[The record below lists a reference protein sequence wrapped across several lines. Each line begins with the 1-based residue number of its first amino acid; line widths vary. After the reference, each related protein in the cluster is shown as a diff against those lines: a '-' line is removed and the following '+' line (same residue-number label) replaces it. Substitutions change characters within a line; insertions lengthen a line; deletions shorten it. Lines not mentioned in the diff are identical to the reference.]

1 LHPRPTCRR
10 AFSIDVT
17 VPGEDP
23 VRIAILEDD
32 PDHAEALVKPLER
45 LGHACFVCRDGRDFV
60 RGLPRESYDMF
71 VLDWQVPGLS
81 GPDVLAWIR
90 RHLPRSIPVL
100 FVTSRDQEEDIVQ
113 GLEAGAD
120 DYMAKPVRAHELTAR
135 VRALL
140 RRAYPTPE
148 REAAPAVG
156 AYTFDLHRREVRVA
170 GAPAVLK
177 PKEYALALFLFRNMG
192 RLLSH
197 QHLLAEIWG
206 VEGIDSRTVATHM
219 SQLRR
224 KLALGP
230 QHGVRLVPVYGLG
243 YRFEQVDALAV
254 QP

>member
-1 LHPRPTCRR
+1 M
-10 AFSIDVT
+10 
-17 VPGEDP
+17 
-23 VRIAILEDD
+23 RIAILEDD
-32 PDHAEALVKPLER
+32 SDHAEALVKPLER
-45 LGHACFVCRDGRDFV
+45 LGHTCFVCRDGRDFV
-60 RGLPRESYDMF
+60 RSLSRESYHLF
-71 VLDWQVPGLS
+71 VLDWQVPNLS
-81 GPDVLAWIR
+81 GLVALDWIR

-120 DYMAKPVRAHELTAR
+120 DYMIKPVRAYELTAR

-148 REAAPAVG
+148 LESAPAVG
-156 AYTFDLHRREVRVA
+156 AYVFDLHRREVRVA
-170 GAPAVLK
+170 GVPVVLK

-197 QHLLAEIWG
+197 QHLLSEVWG
-206 VEGIDSRTVATHM
+206 LEGVDSRTVATHM

-224 KLALGP
+224 KLAFGP
-230 QHGVRLVPVYGLG
+230 QHGVRLMPVYGLG
-243 YRFEQVDALAV
+243 YRFEPVQALAA